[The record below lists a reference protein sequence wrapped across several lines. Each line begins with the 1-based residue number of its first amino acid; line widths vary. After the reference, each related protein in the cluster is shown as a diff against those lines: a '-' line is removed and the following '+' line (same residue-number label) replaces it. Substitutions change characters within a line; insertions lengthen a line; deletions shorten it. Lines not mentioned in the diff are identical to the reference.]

1 MGWGA
6 GGSEAVM
13 LGSAWW
19 HVEVCARIQE
29 KEERKKK
36 KEPRPNRRA
45 GKRVVNVFPFSCFFS
60 FCSFHNEGKQS
71 VSQND
76 FKTISGSVEWR

>member
-1 MGWGA
+1 MA
-6 GGSEAVM
+6 CGG
-13 LGSAWW
+13 
-19 HVEVCARIQE
+19 VC
-29 KEERKKK
+29 KNPGKGGKKK
-36 KEPRPNRRA
+36 KKPRPNRRA

>member
-1 MGWGA
+1 MA
-6 GGSEAVM
+6 CGG
-13 LGSAWW
+13 
-19 HVEVCARIQE
+19 VCKNPGKGG
-29 KEERKKK
+29 KEKKK